1 MTKDRT
7 QASMQSMHGYQP
19 VTEGYQPRPVVQPL
33 QNGFQPAAANAHA
46 LHPRPPSGGSSIAK
60 PTTAKKA

>member
-7 QASMQSMHGYQP
+7 QTSMHGYQP

-33 QNGFQPAAANAHA
+33 QNGFQTAAADVHA

-60 PTTAKKA
+60 STTAKKA